1 MTAAPHFH
9 PKSSEGED
17 VHDLVRRSHRT
28 AARARP
34 GWLENNS
41 GRIPQSMALND
52 FSKGSVAGTSDI
64 DEPYHENNQLL
75 RLLVIS
81 AN

>member
-1 MTAAPHFH
+1 MFTILFGVRTELPHTH
-9 PKSSEGED
+9 GPAG
-17 VHDLVRRSHRT
+17 
-28 AARARP
+28 A
-34 GWLENNS
+34 NNS
-41 GRIPQSMALND
+41 DRIPQSMAFND